1 MKAYIIPIT
10 IACSL
15 LAISCK
21 KNGLDE
27 QVYSS
32 IYTEKF
38 YKTAADAEAA
48 LTAAYGPM
56 VSLYNTAGTCAS
68 DFSADQSYA
77 RPVVGRDTYALFNYD
92 QNYTTQ
98 KSFGRDYES
107 PLAIWRSCYAGI
119 EKCNWVLE
127 RVPATNMDAAR
138 RSVII
143 GEAFFLR
150 AFYHWTLTKNF
161 GDIILKIHSSTDPAS
176 AYAPVVPK
184 ANIYKQIYTDVDSAV
199 ANLPSYS
206 ASIQKG
212 RPSKETAF
220 ALYAKAA
227 LYGEN
232 YALALEKAE
241 EVINSGKYNL
251 MIDVRDLYNV
261 GKEDEARKENIWA
274 YECESITPG
283 VGSQIHSL
291 WGPRSSN
298 GPEYLV
304 QSFGSA
310 LVYQS
315 FFDSFD
321 PKDKRRQ
328 MLDTSYVGKNG
339 KVVHQKDIDVATPQA
354 VLLKKYQDPNSNGP
368 RGATNI
374 QILRLADVYLIA
386 SEAEARLNGA
396 SSTAYNYINTI
407 RHRAGLNDLTA
418 ALSQEAFVDSVLQE
432 RSWEFFGE
440 GDRWYD
446 LTRTNKFLSVIPTAV
461 NNIYPVRTP
470 AEKNK
475 YFPIPLDEINA
486 NPGIEQNPAWR

>member
-1 MKAYIIPIT
+1 MKTYIILIV
-10 IACSL
+10 IACFSL
-15 LAISCK
+15 VTSCK
-21 KNGLDE
+21 KGALDE

-48 LTAAYGPM
+48 MTAAYGPM
-56 VSLYNTAGTCAS
+56 ADLYNTAGTCAS
-68 DFSADQSYA
+68 DFSSDQSYA
-77 RPVVGRDTYALFNYD
+77 RPVVGRDTYALYNYD
-92 QNYTTQ
+92 PNYTTQ
-98 KSFGRDYES
+98 KSFGRDFES

-119 EKCNWVLE
+119 EKSNWVLE
-127 RVPATNMDAAR
+127 RVPATNMDVAR
-138 RSVII
+138 RTAIL

-161 GDIILKIHSSTDPAS
+161 GDVVLKIHSSSDPAS
-176 AYAPVVPK
+176 AYAPVSPK
-184 ANIYKQIYTDVDSAV
+184 ADVYKQIFADLDSAV
-199 ANLPSYS
+199 ADLPGYS

-212 RPSKETAF
+212 RPSKEAAL

-232 YALALEKAE
+232 YSLSLEKAE
-241 EVINSGKYNL
+241 DVISSGKYRL
-251 MIDVRDLYNV
+251 MADVRDLYSV
-261 GKEDEARKENIWA
+261 PKEDEARQENMWA
-274 YECESITPG
+274 FECESTTPG
-283 VGSQIHSL
+283 LGSQIHSL

-315 FFDSFD
+315 FFDSFN
-321 PKDKRRQ
+321 PNDKRRQ
-328 MLDTSYVGKNG
+328 LLDTTYVGKDGNI
-339 KVVHQKDIDVATPQA
+339 VHQKDVDVATPQA
-354 VLLKKYQDPNSNGP
+354 VLLKKYQDPNSNGS

-386 SEAEARLNGA
+386 SEAEARLNGG
-396 SSTAYNYINTI
+396 SSKAYRYIDSI
-407 RHRAGLNDLTA
+407 RHRAGLNDLTPG
-418 ALSQEAFVDSVLQE
+418 LSQDAFIDSVLQE

-446 LTRTNKFLSVIPTAV
+446 LTRTDKFLTVIPTAV

-470 AEKNK
+470 SAKNK

-486 NPGIEQNPAWR
+486 NPGVKQNPAWQ